1 MSGKEY
7 RSSFDIIVPEHEND
21 MERYQD
27 TEDVYRE
34 LVVSKWYRIEEDG
47 NVYEDGAT
55 DTNTHN
61 YVIQKDIDMS
71 FNIKLFPFQPIVSY
85 QVGFLSTNKNAF
97 LIDKQ
102 YQIYAWG
109 DISLTEELDGK
120 TVPFKTIAITENNI
134 GMIDNNNKFKIM
146 GTKDNT
152 KITNFNKDVR
162 FLKVTSFKNHFLLL
176 REDGKVDIYNNV
188 EDNSMLTSFLENT
201 IEFSDDNETTY
212 IDIFSDNYNIFL
224 VSDNNISIFH
234 FQDIHNDIDRRYNLI
249 NIQNKLISS
258 LYFELYKN
266 TYSRNNTSYTNIKQ
280 ITSNSLG
287 FCILYNNGTVQIKY
301 YNELRSELDG
311 NNLDNYVKPDPYFLN
326 SIDYIVSNNRI
337 FSCYSQKNQFVVT
350 FGKLSDSSNRVSVQI
365 KQKMRQVVATNTHH
379 IAIDLSRNI
388 VNWGNSSPINIDTNL
403 EIEYLFASRNVIGIV
418 TLRET
423 KKKTDAYNPSLGIFC
438 NKNPLQ
444 NTIRRTQC
452 LRNVADGFGRNNS
465 FETVTN
471 QHRNIYM
478 NANMSRREILKWANT
493 FRYR

>member
-21 MERYQD
+21 MERYKD

-47 NVYEDGAT
+47 NVYEDSAIN
-55 DTNTHN
+55 DN
-61 YVIQKDIDMS
+61 YVLQKDIDICL
-71 FNIKLFPFQPIVSY
+71 NITSFPFQPIVSH
-85 QVGFLSTNKNAF
+85 QVGFLSTNKNGF

-109 DISLTEELDGK
+109 DQKLTDELDGK
-120 TVPFKTIAITENNI
+120 TVPFKTVAITQNNI
-134 GMIDNNNKFKIM
+134 GIIDNNNKFKIM
-146 GTKDNT
+146 SIKDNT
-152 KITNFNKDVR
+152 KVDNFNKSSLFR
-162 FLKVTSFKNHFLLL
+162 KVTSFKNHFLLL
-176 REDGKVDIYNNV
+176 REDGKVDIY
-188 EDNSMLTSFLENT
+188 EDNNDDTMLTTLLKTTS
-201 IEFSDDNETTY
+201 EFSMDNDNHY

-224 VSDNNISIFH
+224 VSDNNASIFH
-234 FQDIHNDIDRRYNLI
+234 FQEIRNDIDKRYNLI

-258 LYFELYKN
+258 LYFELYPN

-280 ITSNSLG
+280 IVSNSLG

-311 NNLDNYVKPDPYFLN
+311 NIIGNFVKPDPYFLN

-337 FSCYSQKNQFVVT
+337 FSCYSQKNRSIVT
-350 FGKLSDSSNRVSVQI
+350 FGKLSDTSNTVSVEI
-365 KQKMRQVVATNTHH
+365 KHKMRQVVATNTHH
-379 IAIDLSRNI
+379 IALDLSRNI
-388 VNWGNSSPINIDTNL
+388 VKWGNSVPINIDANL
-403 EIEYLFASRNVIGIV
+403 EIEYLFASRNVFGIV

-423 KKKTDAYNPSLGIFC
+423 KKKTDAYNPSQGIFC
-438 NKNPLQ
+438 NRNPLQ
-444 NTIRRTQC
+444 NTVRRTQC
-452 LRNVADGFGRNNS
+452 LKNVADGFGRNNS

-471 QHRNIYM
+471 QHRNIYT
-478 NANMSRREILKWANT
+478 NANMSRRQILKWANT